1 MCYRHQGSEYLTKH
15 VVIPPHLYGELAKT
29 AKGCGILKQSA
40 HHLEL
45 LAVLRDVSQP
55 PLARRTAMWALVPFS
70 RPHTPQRSHRI
81 FSFHPRAQRPAG
93 THRVVRVRAEAAR

>member
-1 MCYRHQGSEYLTKH
+1 
-15 VVIPPHLYGELAKT
+15 
-29 AKGCGILKQSA
+29 
-40 HHLEL
+40 
-45 LAVLRDVSQP
+45 VLRDVSQP

-70 RPHTPQRSHRI
+70 RPTRPSARTAF